1 MDLATII
8 GLLLGFGGVFGGM
21 IMEGGSPAALISP
34 SSVLIV
40 IAGTI
45 GVGFVAFPLARMTGM
60 VGVLKNAFFETKH
73 DARHMADQL
82 VAMAEQSRRE
92 GLLSLERQAQAV
104 DDPFIK
110 KGLMLM
116 IDGADPDRLRAIME
130 IEIAAREERHEGGV
144 AVLEALGGF
153 APTLGIMGT
162 VLGLI
167 NVLSNLSNTGGLGEK
182 IAGAFI
188 ATFYGVSTANLIYLP
203 LASKLKTWMKHE
215 AHLSEM
221 ALTGILAIQA
231 GDNPRIVRDKLDG
244 FLPPKQRGGTTG
256 GPGGAGAEA
265 GGGGRAAVAVL
276 CGAAAETAAGALSE
290 SGAADAE
297 PAGSDCAMPAAL

>member
-8 GLLLGFGGVFGGM
+8 GLVLGFGGVFGGM

-34 SSVLIV
+34 SSMLIV
-40 IAGTI
+40 IVGTI
-45 GVGFVAFPLARMTGM
+45 GVGFVAFPMSRMAGM
-60 VGVLKNAFFETKH
+60 IGVLKNAFFEKNHNAKH
-73 DARHMADQL
+73 TADLL
-82 VAMAEQSRRE
+82 VGMAEQARRE
-92 GLLSLERQAQAV
+92 GLLSLESQAQGV
-104 DDPFIK
+104 TDPFIK

-116 IDGADPDRLRAIME
+116 IDGADPERLRSIME

-167 NVLSNLSNTGGLGEK
+167 NVLSNLANTGGLGEK

-188 ATFYGVSTANLIYLP
+188 ATFYGVATANLIYLP
-203 LASKLKTWMKHE
+203 LGSKLKSRMKHE

-231 GDNPRIVRDKLDG
+231 GDNPRIVREKLDG
-244 FLPPKQRGGTTG
+244 FLPPKQRGGDASDG
-256 GPGGAGAEA
+256 KRDAGAE
-265 GGGGRAAVAVL
+265 RAAA
-276 CGAAAETAAGALSE
+276 
-290 SGAADAE
+290 
-297 PAGSDCAMPAAL
+297 